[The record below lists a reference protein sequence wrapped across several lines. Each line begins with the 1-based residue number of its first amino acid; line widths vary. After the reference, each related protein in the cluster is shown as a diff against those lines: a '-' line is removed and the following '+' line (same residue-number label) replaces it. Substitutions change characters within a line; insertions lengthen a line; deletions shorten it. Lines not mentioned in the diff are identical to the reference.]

1 MHRRTKALQI
11 SPKVKKI
18 VYERDGGLCIFCKGC
33 GDPVCHFVSR
43 GQGGLGIEENII
55 CACAECHRMMDQT
68 TNRDRMKSIARE
80 YLKSKYPNWNEEELY
95 YKKW

>member
-11 SPKVKKI
+11 SPHVKKI
-18 VYERDGGLCIFCKGC
+18 VYERDGGLCIFCKGR

>member
-18 VYERDGGLCIFCKGC
+18 VYERDGGLCIFCKGR
-33 GDPVCHFVSR
+33 GDPLCHFVSR

-55 CACAECHRMMDQT
+55 CACAECHTRMDNST
-68 TNRDRMKSIARE
+68 DREMMKAKARE
-80 YLKSKYPNWNEEELY
+80 YLKSKYPDWDESKLY